1 MCLVLI
7 LAARR
12 HDSDETVI
20 IMAVAEKFYEF
31 QKIYLFL
38 QLTFRRQFWEM
49 LIFLFGL
56 VRAQLN
62 VEYG

>member
-31 QKIYLFL
+31 QKSTCFCS
-38 QLTFRRQFWEM
+38 
-49 LIFLFGL
+49 
-56 VRAQLN
+56 
-62 VEYG
+62 